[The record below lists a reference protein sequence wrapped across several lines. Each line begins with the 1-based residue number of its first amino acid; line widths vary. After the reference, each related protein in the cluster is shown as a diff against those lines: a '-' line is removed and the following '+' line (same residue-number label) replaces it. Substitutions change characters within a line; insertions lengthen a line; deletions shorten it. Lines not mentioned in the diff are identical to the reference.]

1 MSNIIVLVKN
11 NFNISIIIRPM
22 AFISALIAPV
32 LILFFMLKIFDF
44 NSGYLNV
51 GVIDNDNS
59 KTSNDIIESIKN
71 YEGFTLREIQKE
83 DIKNLFAENS
93 INAVIEIN
101 SGFEDNFLKGKIN
114 PIKVTSVENYG
125 VGNIIKKLINEKITN
140 MNSIS
145 IASEGNKDLYYKS
158 LDNYI
163 NNSYINLEKQNLND
177 LYEDHFF
184 SQLFIGFIIMYML
197 IRGMST
203 SYRVFREKEENVYSR
218 IFMAPIKTYEYYIA
232 DALSGYLSILIQV
245 ILSVLG
251 INILKIQVGVS
262 DLELFV
268 ILSLLG
274 LVSISL
280 AICCRSFAKNI
291 TEASNIFNFANMIM
305 LMIGGAFVPID
316 VMPPIIEKLS
326 YFTPVRWAME
336 SIIGLQQGLTFKEI
350 YKYLIIIVL
359 FAIAFFVIAIYKTS
373 KEEKNLTIN

>member
-1 MSNIIVLVKN
+1 MNNIIVLVKN
-11 NFNISIIIRPM
+11 NLNISIIKKPTE
-22 AFISALIAPV
+22 FISALIAPV
-32 LILFFMLKIFDF
+32 LILFFMLKIINF
-44 NSGYLNV
+44 NSGYINV

-71 YEGFTLREIQKE
+71 YEGFTLREIQE
-83 DIKNLFAENS
+83 EEIKNLFAENS
-93 INAVIEIN
+93 INAVIEV
-101 SGFEDNFLKGKIN
+101 SSEFEDSFLKGNIN
-114 PIKVTSVENYG
+114 PIKVTSVENDG

-140 MNSIS
+140 INSIA
-145 IASEGNKDLYYKS
+145 IAAEGNKDLYYKS

-177 LYEDHFF
+177 LYQDYFF

-262 DLELFV
+262 ALELFV

-280 AICCRSFAKNI
+280 AICCRSFAKNR
-291 TEASNIFNFANMIM
+291 TEASNIFNFVNMIM

-336 SIIGLQQGLTFKEI
+336 SIIGLQQGLNFKDI
-350 YKYLIIIVL
+350 YKFLIIIVL
-359 FAIAFFVIAIYKTS
+359 FAVAFFVIAIYKTS

>member
-1 MSNIIVLVKN
+1 MNNIIVLVKN
-11 NFNISIIIRPM
+11 NLNISIIKKPM

-32 LILFFMLKIFDF
+32 IILFFMLKIINF

-51 GVIDNDNS
+51 GIIDNDNS
-59 KTSNDIIESIKN
+59 KTSNEIIESIKN
-71 YEGFTLREIQKE
+71 YEGFTLREIQE
-83 DIKNLFAENS
+83 EEIKNLFAENS
-93 INAVIEIN
+93 INAVIEVN
-101 SGFEDNFLKGKIN
+101 SGFEDSFLKGNIN

-163 NNSYINLEKQNLND
+163 NNSYIKVEKQNLND
-177 LYEDHFF
+177 LYGDYSY

-232 DALSGYLSILIQV
+232 DALSGYLAILIQV
-245 ILSVLG
+245 ILSIIG
-251 INILKIQVGVS
+251 IKFLKIQIGVNLL
-262 DLELFV
+262 DLFV

-280 AICCRSFAKNI
+280 AICCRSFSKNI

-305 LMIGGAFVPID
+305 VMIGGAFVPID

-336 SIIGLQQGLTFKEI
+336 SIIGLQQGLTFEEI

>member
-11 NFNISIIIRPM
+11 NFNISIIKRPM

-101 SGFEDNFLKGKIN
+101 SGFEENFLKGNIN

-140 MNSIS
+140 INSIA

-163 NNSYINLEKQNLND
+163 NNSYIKLEKQNLND
-177 LYEDHFF
+177 LYQDYFF

-232 DALSGYLSILIQV
+232 DALSGYLAILIQV
-245 ILSVLG
+245 ILSIIG
-251 INILKIQVGVS
+251 IKFFEIQVGVNLL
-262 DLELFV
+262 DLFV

-280 AICCRSFAKNI
+280 AICCRSFSKNI
-291 TEASNIFNFANMIM
+291 TEASNTFNFVNMIM
-305 LMIGGAFVPID
+305 VMIGGAFVPID

-350 YKYLIIIVL
+350 YKFLIIIVL

>member
-11 NFNISIIIRPM
+11 NLNISIIKKPM
-22 AFISALIAPV
+22 SFITALIAPV
-32 LILFFMLKIFDF
+32 IILFFMLKIFDF

-101 SGFEDNFLKGKIN
+101 SGFEENFLKGNIN

-177 LYEDHFF
+177 LYEDYFF

>member
-11 NFNISIIIRPM
+11 NFNISIIKRPM

-101 SGFEDNFLKGKIN
+101 SGFEENFLKGNIN

-177 LYEDHFF
+177 LYEDYFF